1 MEPDGQEERLRAVG
15 LKGPKPVQRVGD
27 DSVVAALIRGAHA
40 LALSL
45 QPRLLFPARSVGAA
59 GGMRVEIRQANRRP
73 ALVVGAPPARRRS
86 VRRRLVPVLVEDFAL
101 ANRDV
106 ATVAKERRQCVPI
119 RADCPKV
126 HQAAPR
132 PHLAR
137 VGLPTGHVRVPARQA
152 VRSDGVGAREA
163 DGRLAERVEVRSVHE
178 ALAKGAN
185 ARPQVTAT
193 RRTHQRKRL
202 SDSTVRL

>member
-15 LKGPKPVQRVGD
+15 REGPEPVQRVGD

-45 QPRLLFPARSVGAA
+45 QPRRVRSVGAA
-59 GGMRVEIRQANRRP
+59 GGVRVEVRQADRRP

-86 VRRRLVPVLVEDFAL
+86 VRRRLVPILVEDFAL

-106 ATVAKERRQCVPI
+106 AAVTKERRQCVPI
-119 RADCPKV
+119 RPDCPKV

-137 VGLPTGHVRVPARQA
+137 VWLPTGHVRVPARQA

-163 DGRLAERVEVRSVHE
+163 DGPLAERVEVRSMHE
-178 ALAKGAN
+178 ALAEGAN

-193 RRTHQRKRL
+193 RRTHQRNN
-202 SDSTVRL
+202 SNTAEPE

>member
-15 LKGPKPVQRVGD
+15 LEGPEPVQRVGD
-27 DSVVAALIRGAHA
+27 DGVVAALIRGAHA

-45 QPRLLFPARSVGAA
+45 QPRLRVGSVGAA
-59 GGMRVEIRQANRRP
+59 GGVRVEVRQADRRP

-101 ANRDV
+101 PNRDV
-106 ATVAKERRQCVPI
+106 ATVTKERRQCVPI
-119 RADCPKV
+119 RPHCPKV

-163 DGRLAERVEVRSVHE
+163 DGRLAERVEVRSMHE
-178 ALAKGAN
+178 ALAEGAN

-193 RRTHQRKRL
+193 RRTHQRNI
-202 SDSTVRL
+202 SAQ